1 LCFLLFSLRG
11 TFFCDCWDYL
21 HIWSLKVNGDSSFCE
36 LTWLLMV
43 ISMKRHAE
51 ELRQWLDKWYGVHIG
66 TITGYVFVETDI
78 LEEFLEVLES
88 ESGRAHGLCV
98 YRGPLLDPLN
108 SFPLGK
114 LLNLLVG
121 DVVSPLFYKSG
132 LSCILVLN
140 FDGERF
146 CCVCDGKEG
155 WACVFRT
162 KEKETKT
169 IIAHMFSLLGFE
181 ERSYRYRGLTI
192 YREGFSDW
200 LKGGV
205 ESKLFDYVWVRNEFE
220 KGGLP
225 SRELNLIAKSVQNWF
240 EDKTFSSSV
249 FNWWLN
255 NGRVGI
261 WGLNYA
267 NKSTCVFSAGGK
279 EGENR
284 EFAEILGEIYDAY
297 RGEIVVKEEEIE
309 EKVLVKEAGIVEEEI
324 SGEEI
329 VENSAGREVEKEKIE
344 SKAEMETAVD
354 ELEEDDEKV
363 RPFDLFGKRL
373 VELEERVRNLER
385 DMSRFKDVESRVEQM
400 EVSISS
406 LDKIGSGGLEETLK
420 LLEEKTSVIE
430 EMMEEIRVTLNF
442 LNEQLGEF
450 KKREIEILRS
460 INELRGN

>member
-1 LCFLLFSLRG
+1 
-11 TFFCDCWDYL
+11 
-21 HIWSLKVNGDSSFCE
+21 
-36 LTWLLMV
+36 
-43 ISMKRHAE
+43 MKRHAE

-88 ESGRAHGLCV
+88 ESGKAHGLCV

-108 SFPLGK
+108 SFPLVK

-121 DVVSPLFYKSG
+121 DVVSPLIYKSG
-132 LSCILVLN
+132 LSCILILD
-140 FDGERF
+140 FDGEKF
-146 CCVCDGKEG
+146 CCVCDGREG

-162 KEKETKT
+162 KEKDTKT

-192 YREGFSDW
+192 YREGFSGW

-205 ESKLFDYVWVRNEFE
+205 ESRLLDYVWVRNEFE
-220 KGGLP
+220 KGELP

-255 NGRVGI
+255 NGKVGI
-261 WGLNYA
+261 WGLNYM
-267 NKSTCVFSAGGK
+267 NKSTCVFSASGK

-297 RGEIVVKEEEIE
+297 RGEVAVKEKEVE
-309 EKVLVKEAGIVEEEI
+309 EKALVKETGIVDDEVG
-324 SGEEI
+324 GEEI
-329 VENSAGREVEKEKIE
+329 VNLAGTEVGKEKIE
-344 SKAEMETAVD
+344 SLTAEVETVEG
-354 ELEEDDEKV
+354 ELAEGDEKV
-363 RPFDLFGKRL
+363 RPFNLFGKRL
-373 VELEERVRNLER
+373 NELEERVRNLER
-385 DMSRFKDVESRVEQM
+385 DINRIKDVENKIGQM
-400 EVSISS
+400 EVSISD
-406 LDKIGSGGLEETLK
+406 LGKIGSGGLEETLK
-420 LLEEKTSVIE
+420 LLGEKTSVIE
-430 EMMEEIRVTLNF
+430 DMMEEIRATLNV

-460 INELRGN
+460 INEFRGNK